1 MFSGGN
7 VIVAVSNL
15 DTVTRFYTEQLG
27 LTLTHR
33 FGNRWVT
40 VDAGPSYWTTDA
52 VSAGLVLGLQPSTQD
67 YPAPG
72 TRGSVGFGLETYDP
86 LESLVTQFS
95 ARGVRFTGDVITFE
109 GGKCIAL
116 DDAEGNA
123 TYLWE
128 LTEDMLPKENRQTS
142 DADAIDAA
150 PSITG
155 GHAVVFVSN
164 MDRAVHYY
172 SSVLGL
178 PLTNRYGDKIATV
191 EAGRRLVIALHP
203 TSPMYPSPGT
213 RGAVRIALHV
223 DEPIERVVSHLAAR
237 GVRTANVK
245 HGGREL
251 GSTLIEDPDG
261 NLIELVEERALT
273 RNDEEKEAAAGSLDL
288 QEVVMRR
295 HGVSCK
301 SAELVQTRS
310 ARRR

>member
-7 VIVAVSNL
+7 VIVTVANL
-15 DTVTRFYTEQLG
+15 DIAARFYTGQLG

-40 VDAGPSYWTTDA
+40 VDSGPSCWTTDEA
-52 VSAGLVLGLQPSTQD
+52 GAGLVLGLQPHTHD
-67 YPAPG
+67 DPAPG

-95 ARGVRFTGDVITFE
+95 ARGVRFTSDVITFE
-109 GGKCIAL
+109 AGRCIAL

-128 LTEDMLPKENRQTS
+128 MTEDMVPEEDRRTNGAET
-142 DADAIDAA
+142 IAA
-150 PSITG
+150 SPSITG

-172 SSVLGL
+172 SEVLGL

-203 TSPMYPSPGT
+203 TSPEYPSPGT
-213 RGAVRIALHV
+213 SGAVRIALHV
-223 DEPIERVVSHLAAR
+223 DEPIDRVVSRLAAR
-237 GVRTANVK
+237 GVRMANGT
-245 HGGREL
+245 HGGREQ
-251 GSTLIEDPDG
+251 GSTLIEDLDG
-261 NLIELVEERALT
+261 NPIELVEERALT
-273 RNDEEKEAAAGSLDL
+273 RKDEEEAAAT
-288 QEVVMRR
+288 RR
-295 HGVSCK
+295 
-301 SAELVQTRS
+301 
-310 ARRR
+310 